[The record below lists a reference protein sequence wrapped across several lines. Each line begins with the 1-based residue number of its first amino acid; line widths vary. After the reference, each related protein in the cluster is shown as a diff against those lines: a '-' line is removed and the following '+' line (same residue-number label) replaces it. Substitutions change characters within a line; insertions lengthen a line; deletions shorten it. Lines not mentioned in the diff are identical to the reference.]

1 MCVIYA
7 TGEPRHFEFAKAEG
21 DKQAPDNAIIFA
33 ACDGKRIEEQL
44 DADVFEAMSDGEY
57 YELQSLIGDLRCCEF
72 IERGCPYRKGLFR
85 KLWRS
90 IHSHQ
95 PSC

>member
-21 DKQAPDNAIIFA
+21 GKPAPDGATVFA
-33 ACDGKRIEEQL
+33 VCDGKRIDEGL
-44 DADVFEAMSDGEY
+44 DAHVFEAMSDGEY
-57 YELQSLIGDLRCCEF
+57 YELQRLLSDVRGCEF
-72 IERGCPYRKGLFR
+72 IGRDCPYHRGRLQ

-90 IHSHQ
+90 IRNH
-95 PSC
+95 

>member
-7 TGEPRHFEFAKAEG
+7 TGEPRHFEFAKAEDG
-21 DKQAPDNAIIFA
+21 KQAPDDATVFA
-33 ACDGKRIEEQL
+33 VCDGKRIDERL

-57 YELQSLIGDLRCCEF
+57 YELKSLVGDVRCCEF
-72 IERGCPYRKGLFR
+72 IGRGCPYRRGRLH

-90 IHSHQ
+90 IRSH
-95 PSC
+95 